1 MKTVTVPGSKSYT
14 HRALIISALTK
25 GRVMIINSLAS
36 DDTDAMA
43 SCLKKLASGKKSV
56 NLDVNLSGTAM
67 KFILALSTITPG
79 IKVIGGGTA
88 LNKRPIGPLVE
99 ALRQLG
105 ARIEY
110 LSEEGYPPVRVL
122 SSSLASGIVRISGR
136 LSSQYISALLLIA
149 PVVKGMTIRVSGEQI
164 SKPYID
170 MTIDI
175 MKKFGVRVRNK
186 NHKLYVVP
194 PGQSYQTAKYVVEGD
209 LSSASYFFA
218 IAALTQT
225 KIMVKN
231 LNPRSV
237 QADMRFLKILSAMKN
252 KVTYGK
258 QSITVSGVGVRPL
271 AIDMSD
277 CPDQVQT
284 LAVLAAFA
292 NGTTTISG
300 VQSLRIKETDR
311 VAAVRTE
318 LKKMGIRT
326 KSTRTTLKIYGGAP
340 HSAIIETYGDHR
352 MAMAFAV
359 AQAKLSG
366 IEIRNPEVV
375 SKTFPNFWKQL

>member
-1 MKTVTVPGSKSYT
+1 
-14 HRALIISALTK
+14 
-25 GRVMIINSLAS
+25 
-36 DDTDAMA
+36 MA
-43 SCLKKLASGKKSV
+43 NCLKKLASEKRTV

-122 SSSLASGIVRISGR
+122 SSSLASGIVRISGH

-149 PVVKGMTIRVSGEQI
+149 PVVEGMTIRVSGEQI

-258 QSITVSGVGVRPL
+258 QSITDSGVGVRPL
-271 AIDMSD
+271 DIDMSD

>member
-1 MKTVTVPGSKSYT
+1 MKSVTVPGSKSYT

-25 GRVMIINSLAS
+25 RRVKIINSLAS
-36 DDTDAMA
+36 DDTSAMA
-43 SCLKKLASGKKSV
+43 SCLKKLASGKRSV
-56 NLDVNLSGTAM
+56 HLDVNLSGTAM

-79 IKVIGGGTA
+79 IKVIGGGPG

-110 LSEEGYPPVRVL
+110 LNEEGYPPVHVL
-122 SSSLASGIVRISGR
+122 SSSLASGTVRISGR
-136 LSSQYISALLLIA
+136 VSSQYISALLLIA
-149 PVVKGMTIRVSGEQI
+149 PAVGGITIRVSGEQI
-164 SKPYID
+164 SKPYVD

-175 MKKFGVRVRNK
+175 MKQFGVSVRNDRYQTYMVK
-186 NHKLYVVP
+186 
-194 PGQSYQTAKYVVEGD
+194 PGQKYRPIKYMVEGD

-237 QADMRFLKILSAMKN
+237 QADMKFLEILKHMGN
-252 KVTYGK
+252 KVTYGRN
-258 QSITVSGVGVRPL
+258 SITVFGTGVRS
-271 AIDMSD
+271 ATVDMSD

-292 NGTTTISG
+292 NGTMTISG

-311 VAAVRTE
+311 IAGVRAE
-318 LKKMGIRT
+318 LKKMGIQTAST
-326 KSTRTTLKIYGGAP
+326 KTTLTIYGGAP
-340 HSAIIETYGDHR
+340 RAAEIATYGDHR

-359 AQAKLSG
+359 AQAKLP
-366 IEIRNPEVV
+366 EIKIKNPEVV